1 MLTSCLPR
9 SIKALRWFEKNMET
23 FSEIKPDTAQFSK
36 DDRVAFGV
44 IILISLLAS
53 MLVVAVIG
61 GLITD
66 ENLQERIVK
75 SRIFI
80 VFGLQI
86 LPVLLSLIAR
96 KIDSLRE
103 FSAIIYG
110 LTILFEL
117 IAAIIIVLFILTN

>member
-1 MLTSCLPR
+1 
-9 SIKALRWFEKNMET
+9 MET

>member
-1 MLTSCLPR
+1 
-9 SIKALRWFEKNMET
+9 MET
-23 FSEIKPDTAQFSK
+23 FSEIKPNTAQFSK
-36 DDRVAFGV
+36 DDREAFGV

-53 MLVVAVIG
+53 MLVVAVISS
-61 GLITD
+61 LITAED
-66 ENLQERIVK
+66 LQERIVK

-96 KIDSLRE
+96 KIGSLRE

-117 IAAIIIVLFILTN
+117 IAAIIFVLFMLTN